1 MSREIGVIHY
11 GLGAIGSQIARLV
24 LSREG
29 MRSVAAIDI
38 DEGKAGRDL
47 GRVIGLDQPLDIPV
61 SKTLASALEGKEAE
75 VVLHSTGSFLEKVIP
90 QLREAISAGLHI
102 VSTCEELACP
112 AVQHPELAVEID
124 ALAKERGVTVLGTGV
139 NPGFIMDTLP
149 LVITGVCQEVQR
161 IHVRRRVDAGR
172 RRLSLQRK
180 AGVGLTPARFQEG
193 VKARRVGHI
202 GLRESIAVVAG
213 ALGWELE
220 AIEETLEPVIAERPT
235 RTQFLEVEAGQVAGV
250 HQIGRG
256 IKDGEEV
263 ITLDL
268 EISVGLE
275 EEKDTISV
283 EGRPSVK
290 LTIEGVH
297 GDIATAA
304 VVVNAIPRV
313 VGAPPG
319 LVTMADLP
327 LVCTS

>member
-1 MSREIGVIHY
+1 MSREIRVIHY
-11 GLGAIGSQIARLV
+11 GLGAIGSQIARLL

-47 GRVIGLDQPLDIPV
+47 GTVIGLDRPLDIPV

-75 VVLHSTGSFLEKVIP
+75 VVIHSTRSFLESVAP
-90 QLREAISAGLHI
+90 QLWEIINASLNI
-102 VSTCEELACP
+102 VSTCEELAYP
-112 AVQHPELAVEID
+112 TAQHPKLAVEID
-124 ALAKERGVTVLGTGV
+124 RLAKERGVTVLGTGV

-149 LVITGVCQEVQR
+149 LFITGVCQEVQR
-161 IHVRRRVDAGR
+161 IHVSRRVDAGGR
-172 RRLSLQRK
+172 RFNLQRK
-180 AGVGLTPARFQEG
+180 AGVGLTLAQFQGGVNARW
-193 VKARRVGHI
+193 VGHI
-202 GLRESIAVVAG
+202 GLRESVAAIAG
-213 ALGWELE
+213 ALGWELD
-220 AIEETLEPVIAERPT
+220 AIEESLEPVTAERPIS
-235 RTQFLEVEAGQVAGV
+235 TQFLEVEAGQIAGL
-250 HQIGRG
+250 HQVGRG

-275 EEKDTISV
+275 RAKDTISV

-297 GDIATAA
+297 GDMATAA
-304 VVVNAIPRV
+304 MVVNATPRV
-313 VGAPPG
+313 VDAPPG

-327 LVCTS
+327 LVCAR

>member
-1 MSREIGVIHY
+1 VSREIRVIHY

-29 MRSVAAIDI
+29 VRSVAAIDI

-47 GRVIGLDQPLDIPV
+47 GAVIGLDRPLDMPV

-90 QLREAISAGLHI
+90 QLREVISAGLNI
-102 VSTCEELACP
+102 VSTCEELAYP
-112 AVQHPELAVEID
+112 AAQHPKLAVEID

-161 IHVRRRVDAGR
+161 IHVSRRVDAGR
-172 RRLSLQRK
+172 RRLSLQQK
-180 AGVGLTPARFQEG
+180 AGVGLTLTQFQDG
-193 VKARRVGHI
+193 VKARRVGHT
-202 GLRESIAVVAG
+202 GMRESMAIIAG

-220 AIEETLEPVIAERPT
+220 AVEESLEPVIAKRSM

-256 IKDGEEV
+256 IKDGGEV
-263 ITLDL
+263 ITL
-268 EISVGLE
+268 
-275 EEKDTISV
+275 
-283 EGRPSVK
+283 
-290 LTIEGVH
+290 
-297 GDIATAA
+297 A
-304 VVVNAIPRV
+304 PRDMC
-313 VGAPPG
+313 GSG
-319 LVTMADLP
+319 GCKRYHFRGGETLP
-327 LVCTS
+327 QVSY